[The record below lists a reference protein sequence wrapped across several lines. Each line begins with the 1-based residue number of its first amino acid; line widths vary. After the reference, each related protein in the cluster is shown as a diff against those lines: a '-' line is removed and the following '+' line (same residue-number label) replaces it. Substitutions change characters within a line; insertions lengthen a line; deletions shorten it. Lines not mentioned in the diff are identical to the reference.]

1 MLGYAMKEWGMRWC
15 STVFRHNI
23 SNERMRECMTAH
35 AGLEGFRVFKKR
47 KQLHPTG
54 WAETVIKFEHV
65 KCFPLSIMM
74 HTVHITRFMMI
85 EGKSILSPK
94 WHDAT
99 SHSAVDMVAMETY
112 RRCIQM
118 LRLNMQHVWVHD
130 VFAVLHRGRPNA
142 EAKASYDDRDK
153 SFDNMKYSRMLKLN
167 RAAKRIQATWAGE
180 ANNDMEDYTHAE
192 MLDFTMDE
200 LEAVAAQLNENEPE
214 EWHPAAA
221 FAVDLD
227 EDDDPDAGNAVN
239 ADVGVEGEIANND
252 EMAAMLMEA
261 DQVGQ
266 GDAPEDEDDRARL
279 GDINMQMGGMGLE
292 EADDDGIDDQA

>member
-1 MLGYAMKEWGMRWC
+1 MSKKYASLIESLHGIRRRHAPC
-15 STVFRHNI
+15 TSALVVEHRCTGGGVFSRARNAVAV
-23 SNERMRECMTAH
+23 RVLLKDRTGREQEASAIHFLPLQELHRPHTSI
-35 AGLEGFRVFKKR
+35 L
-47 KQLHPTG
+47 KQLQ
-54 WAETVIKFEHV
+54 A
-65 KCFPLSIMM
+65 
-74 HTVHITRFMMI
+74 
-85 EGKSILSPK
+85 
-94 WHDAT
+94 
-99 SHSAVDMVAMETY
+99 
-112 RRCIQM
+112 RCM
-118 LRLNMQHVWVHD
+118 CVWCMCAVHD

-180 ANNDMEDYTHAE
+180 ANNDMEDHTHAE